1 MPAENRNSEQ
11 FLDVEDHHSFKNI
24 LAVLG
29 CLSSSLLSS
38 YLLNS
43 PYGSYVP
50 IILIAI
56 FEWYRSF
63 PRQRRSYYGLCRLL
77 LYLLVITLW
86 VLFVLRLSIQS
97 VAFLL
102 GYHHVAFHK
111 IQHVFPY
118 ALIFTMFARR
128 THDMDLHDR
137 RRYIIHILY
146 DLPAFLLVIVF
157 KLLNHPLNSL
167 CSQITELCYLGCLP
181 TAADVETLRELGI
194 ECVVNMCAEYRG
206 PRKTYEKYHMKQLRL
221 PTVDS
226 TAPSFQSIQKA
237 VQFMNEAYTNNRKI
251 FVHCKGGMGRSA
263 TIVYCHLIANE
274 KLSPEAAIVL
284 MKEKRPEITSSITDY
299 APVKHFLATL
309 KNSSAH

>member
-1 MPAENRNSEQ
+1 MLAENSSKGQ
-11 FLDVEDHHSFKNI
+11 SLDGEDHHSFKNI

-38 YLLNS
+38 YLLHN

-56 FEWYRSF
+56 FEWHRSF

-77 LYLLVITLW
+77 LFLLVITLW
-86 VLFVLRLSIQS
+86 VVFVLRLSVQI
-97 VAFLL
+97 VAFLM
-102 GYHHVAFHK
+102 GYRHVVFDK
-111 IQHVFPY
+111 VQHLFPY

-128 THDMDLHDR
+128 THDMDIHDR
-137 RRYIIHILY
+137 RRYIIHLLY
-146 DLPAFLLVIVF
+146 DLPAFVLVIAF

-167 CSQITELCYLGCLP
+167 CSQITEQCYLGCLP
-181 TAADVETLRELGI
+181 MPSDVQTLHNLGI

-206 PRKTYEKYHMKQLRL
+206 PRKTYEKYHIKQLHL

-226 TAPSFQSIQKA
+226 TAPSFKSIQKA
-237 VQFMNEAYTNNRKI
+237 VRFMNEAYTNHRKI
-251 FVHCKGGMGRSA
+251 FVHCKAGMGRSA
-263 TIVYCHLIANE
+263 SIVYCHLIANE
-274 KLSPEAAIVL
+274 KLSPEAAIEL
-284 MKEKRPEITSSITDY
+284 MKEKRPEITSSIAHY
-299 APVKHFLATL
+299 APVKQFLATL